1 MIDELNAQ
9 HVKDATARGVSRAR
23 IVIVHALKG
32 AGIAT
37 ITIAGWELIG
47 ALAGGAVVVETV
59 YAWPGIGFTAMQ
71 AIERHDIILLQ
82 AVVFVIAIMVVVI
95 NIIVDVTYT
104 LLDPRVNFD

>member
-1 MIDELNAQ
+1 
-9 HVKDATARGVSRAR
+9 
-23 IVIVHALKG
+23 
-32 AGIAT
+32 
-37 ITIAGWELIG
+37 
-47 ALAGGAVVVETV
+47 
-59 YAWPGIGFTAMQ
+59 MQ